1 MDEDCAPSAPTRPI
15 DRLLAVMARLRDPDH
30 GCSWDRV
37 QSWATIAPYT
47 IEEAYEVAD
56 AVARNDSGAVKD
68 ELGDLLFQVVFQSRI
83 AEENGHF
90 DFETVADA
98 AADKMIRRHPHLFAD
113 AQPTEAAAHLD
124 AWEEIKARERAEMG
138 GDGVLDGIARA
149 LPPMTRALKLQNRA
163 ARVGFDWDEP
173 GAILDK
179 LAEEAEEVAVEI
191 RAGAPHDRVEDEIGD
206 LMFVCVNL
214 ARKLSVDP
222 DRALARANEKFE
234 RRFRHIERALRDE
247 GRSPAVASL
256 DEMEAL
262 WQAAKRLEPKP
273 SGGGRGG

>member
-1 MDEDCAPSAPTRPI
+1 MDEDCAPPASSRPI
-15 DRLLAVMARLRDPDH
+15 DRLLAVMARLRDPDR
-30 GCSWDRV
+30 GCAWDRA
-37 QSWATIAPYT
+37 QSWATITPYT

-56 AVARNDSGAVKD
+56 AVARNDRDAVKD
-68 ELGDLLFQVVFQSRI
+68 ELGDLLFQVVFQARI
-83 AEENGHF
+83 AEEEGHF

-98 AADKMIRRHPHLFAD
+98 AAEKMIRRHPHLFA
-113 AQPTEAAAHLD
+113 AAPTDGAAGHLA
-124 AWEEIKARERAEMG
+124 AWEEIKARERAEAG

-163 ARVGFDWDEP
+163 ARVGFDWNEP
-173 GAILDK
+173 GAVLDK

-191 RAGAPHDRVEDEIGD
+191 RAGSPHDRVEDEIGD
-206 LMFVCVNL
+206 LLFVCVNL

-222 DRALARANEKFE
+222 ERALGRANEKFE
-234 RRFRHIERALRDE
+234 RRFRHIESALRDE

-256 DEMEAL
+256 DEMDAL
-262 WQAAKRLEPKP
+262 WQAAKRLEP

>member
-1 MDEDCAPSAPTRPI
+1 MDEDCAPAASLRPI
-15 DRLLAVMARLRDPDH
+15 DRLLAVMARLRDPDR
-30 GCSWDRV
+30 GCSWDRA

-56 AVARNDSGAVKD
+56 AIARNDNNAVKD
-68 ELGDLLFQVVFQSRI
+68 ELGDLLFQVVFQSQI
-83 AEENGHF
+83 ADEAGHF
-90 DFETVADA
+90 DFETVAGA
-98 AADKMIRRHPHLFAD
+98 AAEKMIRRHPHLFAD
-113 AQPTEAAAHLD
+113 AQPVDAASHLET
-124 AWEEIKARERAEMG
+124 WEELKARERAEAG

-191 RAGAPHDRVEDEIGD
+191 RAGSPHDRVEDEIGD
-206 LMFVCVNL
+206 LLFVCVNL
-214 ARKLSVDP
+214 ARKLAVDP
-222 DRALARANEKFE
+222 EQALGRANEKFE
-234 RRFRHIERALRDE
+234 RRFRYIERALRDE
-247 GRSPAVASL
+247 GRSPEVASL

-262 WQAAKRLEPKP
+262 WQAAKRLEP

>member
-1 MDEDCAPSAPTRPI
+1 MDEESVPSASLRPI
-15 DRLLAVMARLRDPDH
+15 DRLLAVMARLRDPEH
-30 GCSWDRV
+30 GCSWDRA

-68 ELGDLLFQVVFQSRI
+68 ELGDLLFQVVFQARI
-83 AEENGHF
+83 AEEAGHF
-90 DFETVADA
+90 DFETVAGA
-98 AADKMIRRHPHLFAD
+98 AAEKMIRRHPHLFAG
-113 AQPTEAAAHLD
+113 AQPVEADAHLE
-124 AWEEIKARERAEMG
+124 AWEEIKARERAESG

-191 RAGAPHDRVEDEIGD
+191 RAGSPHDRVEDEIGD
-206 LMFVCVNL
+206 LLFVCVNL
-214 ARKLSVDP
+214 ARKLAVEP
-222 DRALARANEKFE
+222 ERALARANDKFE
-234 RRFRHIERALRDE
+234 RRFRHIEKSLRDE
-247 GRSPAVASL
+247 GRSPALASL

-262 WQAAKRLEPKP
+262 WQAAKRLEP